1 MNTKK
6 DTTIKI
12 RITSQEKNEL
22 KATATKQQKT
32 MSNLLRDA
40 IVKYNEKTIRLTR
53 IFYADVF
60 TGRCSNCPKIDN

>member
-32 MSNLLRDA
+32 MSNMLRDA
-40 IVKYNEKTIRLTR
+40 IVKYNEKTMKQ
-53 IFYADVF
+53 
-60 TGRCSNCPKIDN
+60 S

>member
-1 MNTKK
+1 MRNKK

-22 KATATKQQKT
+22 KKTAKKQHKT

-40 IVKYNEKTIRLTR
+40 IVKYNEKTM
-53 IFYADVF
+53 
-60 TGRCSNCPKIDN
+60 KQ

>member
-22 KATATKQQKT
+22 KAIATKQQKT
-32 MSNLLRDA
+32 MSNMLRDA
-40 IVKYNEKTIRLTR
+40 IVKYNEKTI
-53 IFYADVF
+53 
-60 TGRCSNCPKIDN
+60 K

>member
-1 MNTKK
+1 MKYQPKKKNTKK

-40 IVKYNEKTIRLTR
+40 IVKYNEKTMKQ
-53 IFYADVF
+53 
-60 TGRCSNCPKIDN
+60 S